1 MGKMPLLSSVTLYLK
16 ECGSIHKTSFT
27 HTKHCVTT
35 EQQHLRFVSHIK
47 PGFLMFLLEAAL
59 TPAGELLSTSKST
72 PLRHI
77 KLFPTQQWT
86 DPINYATYLCIV
98 WLLKKTPLFM
108 RKDLTSYKLL
118 EKMWCSMMWCCN
130 DLPFFKKVLPS
141 VTIERSRGRAYKSA
155 FSLIPKIKTTC

>member
-1 MGKMPLLSSVTLYLK
+1 MWLHPQNIFYS
-16 ECGSIHKTSFT
+16 HKTLRYNWTAAFT
-27 HTKHCVTT
+27 VRISYKTRLPHVPSRDCTDTCWGTSVNFK
-35 EQQHLRFVSHIK
+35 IDI
-47 PGFLMFLLEAAL
+47 LETYQAFSNAAVNW
-59 TPAGELLSTSKST
+59 SN
-72 PLRHI
+72 PLA
-77 KLFPTQQWT
+77 
-86 DPINYATYLCIV
+86 DYATYLCIV

-155 FSLIPKIKTTC
+155 FSLIPKIKTMC